1 MDVFIA
7 FSACGLCITAAFILG
22 RSSTSTSTGA
32 LGLRAY
38 AGGMATPKTPGL
50 TGGTLRGVRTLLRL
64 HPKPAGKTPTG
75 TFHGPQVSTR
85 PRQCSNLATTRRM
98 LQCDGEAA
106 GA

>member
-7 FSACGLCITAAFILG
+7 FSACGLCITAAFMLG

-50 TGGTLRGVRTLLRL
+50 TGGTLRGVRMLLRL
-64 HPKPAGKTPTG
+64 YPKPGETFP

-98 LQCDGEAA
+98 LECAGE
-106 GA
+106 GALA